1 MSRQD
6 LVYGEPE
13 TSAWAM
19 GYATFAGVVLVL
31 GGIFQVL
38 VGIAALA
45 NDDYLVVTR
54 DYAFRF
60 DITTWGWIHLA
71 VGLVVLFAGI
81 GIFSGAVWARTVGVF
96 VAVLSAGAHFMFM
109 PYQPIW
115 SAVVIALDVAIIWAL
130 TAHGRDIAEERGV

>member
-6 LVYGEPE
+6 LVYEEHAPNV
-13 TSAWAM
+13 WAM

-31 GGIFQVL
+31 GGIFQAL

-45 NDDYLVVTR
+45 NDNYLVVTQ

-60 DITTWGWIHLA
+60 DVTSWGWIHL
-71 VGLVVLFAGI
+71 VLGLVVLAAGV
-81 GIFSGAVWARTVGVF
+81 GIFSGSVVARTIGVF
-96 VAVLSAGAHFMFM
+96 VAVLSAGVHFMFM

-115 SAVVIALDVAIIWAL
+115 SAIVIALDVAIIWAL
-130 TAHGRDIAEERGV
+130 TAHGRDIAEERGR

>member
-6 LVYGEPE
+6 LVYEEHVP
-13 TSAWAM
+13 SAWAM

-31 GGIFQVL
+31 GGIFQAL

-45 NDDYLVVTR
+45 NDNYLVVTQ

-60 DITTWGWIHLA
+60 NVTSWGWIHL
-71 VGLVVLFAGI
+71 VLGLVVLFAGI
-81 GIFSGAVWARTVGVF
+81 GIFSGSVVARTIGVF
-96 VAVLSAGAHFMFM
+96 VAVLSAGVHFMFM

-130 TAHGRDIAEERGV
+130 TAHGRDIAEERGR

>member
-81 GIFSGAVWARTVGVF
+81 GIFSGAG
-96 VAVLSAGAHFMFM
+96 
-109 PYQPIW
+109 
-115 SAVVIALDVAIIWAL
+115 
-130 TAHGRDIAEERGV
+130 E

>member
-6 LVYGEPE
+6 LVYEDQNI
-13 TSAWAM
+13 SAWAM

-31 GGIFQVL
+31 GGIFQAL

-45 NDDYLVVTR
+45 NSNYLVVTQ

-60 DITTWGWIHLA
+60 NVTTWGWIHLIL
-71 VGLVVLFAGI
+71 GLVVLAAGI
-81 GIFSGAVWARTVGVF
+81 GIFSGSVVARTIGVF
-96 VAVLSAGAHFMFM
+96 VAVLSAGVHFMFM

-115 SAVVIALDVAIIWAL
+115 SAIVIALDVAIIWAL
-130 TAHGRDIAEERGV
+130 TAHGRDIAQSREL